1 MNDLTK
7 FQIWTLLVI
16 TFKSGGNLKICE
28 TVEVINNDIPTTDL
42 EFVYMQRHTFIN
54 VLFADATSKCIHT
67 VGKLVELGI

>member
-28 TVEVINNDIPTTDL
+28 TVKVINTEIPTTDL
-42 EFVYMQRHTFIN
+42 EFVYAKAHIY
-54 VLFADATSKCIHT
+54 KCI
-67 VGKLVELGI
+67 VC